1 MKAIYEATESF
12 TVPWTPAEALQ
23 ILTGHLKSNGC
34 KPQAEQ
40 SRVTVHIGSNFF
52 LRIWGTMLPWGRRS
66 VPVGMTVSLE
76 GTTLGSVVKVHTYDR
91 LGWYLDAST
100 NSTLKEECH
109 RKMAV
114 LSELARKALTS
125 KPDGA

>member
-1 MKAIYEATESF
+1 MEAIYEATESF

-23 ILTGHLKSNGC
+23 ILTDHLKSNGC
-34 KPQAEQ
+34 KPQSEQ
-40 SRVTVHIGSNFF
+40 NRVTVHTGSNFF
-52 LRIWGTMLPWGRRS
+52 LRIWGTVLPWGRRS

-76 GTTLGSVVKVHTYDR
+76 GAAMGSVVKVHTYDR

-100 NSTLKEECH
+100 NLTLKEECH

-114 LSELARKALTS
+114 LSELACKALNQQ
-125 KPDGA
+125 A